1 MKYLDQCYGDCL
13 EGIGVRNP
21 RWLVR
26 DMEISPKVGD
36 IFLCVKN
43 TNYLDQYAKVVLSH
57 DEETGKFTVGSR
69 YADPSRDFTFV
80 PEKIF
85 GVIILMFDGDKRL
98 IYERKEQT

>member
-21 RWLVR
+21 RWFVR
-26 DMEISPKVGD
+26 DTEISPRVGD
-36 IFLCVKN
+36 IVHCVKD
-43 TNYLDQYAKVVLSH
+43 TNYLDQYVKVVLSH

-69 YADPSRDFTFV
+69 YADSSKDFTFV

-85 GVIILMFDGDKRL
+85 GVVILMFDGDKRL
-98 IYERKEQT
+98 IYERR